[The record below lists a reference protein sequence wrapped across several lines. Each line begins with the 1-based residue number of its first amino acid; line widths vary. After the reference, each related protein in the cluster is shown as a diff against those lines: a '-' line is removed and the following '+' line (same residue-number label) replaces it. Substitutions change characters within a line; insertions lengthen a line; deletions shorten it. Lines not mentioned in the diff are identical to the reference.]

1 VKVKC
6 AKLSCGLSTEVLIDG
21 GGGGGGGEGGGDT
34 CCFTHILDNSI
45 VSLFKLCIVCKF
57 FIYFPPPPLLTQK
70 L

>member
-45 VSLFKLCIVCKF
+45 VTLFN
-57 FIYFPPPPLLTQK
+57 
-70 L
+70 